1 VAFLLPHI
9 SPPPHWQISPASR
22 KVTNALCNQNKSGVM
37 FKLMIRCD
45 LRDCSGCDC
54 ERVRENIHEFQEEAE
69 SLRDRHR
76 TIKQGSM
83 SLLQAADSKG
93 LGSDGH
99 DCIRATS
106 AEDAVCQ
113 MCSRLY

>member
-45 LRDCSGCDC
+45 LTETVVG
-54 ERVRENIHEFQEEAE
+54 V
-69 SLRDRHR
+69 
-76 TIKQGSM
+76 TV
-83 SLLQAADSKG
+83 KG
-93 LGSDGH
+93 
-99 DCIRATS
+99 
-106 AEDAVCQ
+106 
-113 MCSRLY
+113 